1 MNATRATFWNRAF
14 IAFALVLLV
23 LNGVYPMIW
32 IILTSFKTEIE
43 LQQTPITYLPKAPSF
58 TSYVQVFEQQPF
70 AQYFLNSVLV
80 ASLSTIICVVIA
92 ALAGYAIARVNLPFK
107 RFISI
112 AVVAAGI
119 FPVVSLIVP
128 LYQMMLALGWLNTYL
143 ALVIPYA
150 AFSLPIS
157 ILTLAAF
164 FQGIPKEL
172 EDAAMVDGC
181 SRLGA
186 LWRIIVPLSAPG
198 MATAAILAFVNSWN
212 EFLLALTF
220 ASNQATRTVP
230 PAVALY
236 QGEFSFP
243 WPVISA
249 AITIAIIPIVV
260 MILIFQQRIISGLTA
275 GSVKG

>member
-1 MNATRATFWNRAF
+1 MIERASFWNRAF
-14 IAFALVLLV
+14 VVLALVLLV
-23 LNGVYPMIW
+23 LNGVYPMVW
-32 IILTSFKTEIE
+32 IGLTSFKNEIE
-43 LQQTPITYLPKAPSF
+43 LQQTPITYLPQSLSF
-58 TSYVQVFEQQPF
+58 ASYQQVFAQQPF
-70 AQYFLNSVLV
+70 ARFFLNSVLV
-80 ASLSTIICVVIA
+80 ATLSTIICVVVA
-92 ALAGYAIARVNLPFK
+92 ALAGYAIARVNLPWK
-107 RFISI
+107 RLINI
-112 AVVAAGI
+112 LVVAASI

-128 LYQMMLALGWLNTYL
+128 LYQMMLGLGWLNTYL
-143 ALVIPYA
+143 ALVVPYA

-164 FQGIPKEL
+164 FQGIPKDL

-181 SRLGA
+181 SRFGA
-186 LWRIIVPLSAPG
+186 LWRVIVPLAAPG
-198 MATAAILAFVNSWN
+198 VATAAILAFVNSWN

-249 AITIAIIPIVV
+249 AITIAIIPIIA
-260 MILIFQQRIISGLTA
+260 MILVFQQRIISGLTA